1 MEFIGTTYDIPDN
14 CSYHISIALKL
25 LFLIPDRLPS
35 HDPYIDGAKGI
46 LVEIPFQTM
55 IRERFVTDPDPFF
68 RDGIVY
74 SLDGSEIEII
84 LTLEWLIQPEVYHF
98 CTHTLLQIST
108 KKPKNQP
115 FSCSSNPSTSCLMGF
130 FGSFFGSTRGSQMAT
145 LIPFLTSLGR

>member
-25 LFLIPDRLPS
+25 LFLVPDRLPS

-68 RDGIVY
+68 RDGVVY

-98 CTHTLLQIST
+98 CTHTLLQ
-108 KKPKNQP
+108 NY
-115 FSCSSNPSTSCLMGF
+115 
-130 FGSFFGSTRGSQMAT
+130 
-145 LIPFLTSLGR
+145 